1 MLAARRRPRRPSC
14 AQVSPP
20 PPGAKARRVTTS
32 GGFDA
37 RELFA
42 ALAHHD
48 VEYVTI
54 GGIAIQAHGG
64 QRLTQDLDIV
74 IAGSSTENIARLSR
88 ALDDLDA
95 RILRPD
101 GQRSRS
107 GPSAQLLASSD
118 QWHLITV
125 HGALDVLTLPAHLG
139 SFADMHARAHE
150 VSLGELSVP
159 IAHRGDLLR
168 MKRAAGRPQDLAD
181 IQLLESLDSA
191 Q

>member
-1 MLAARRRPRRPSC
+1 MTTPS
-14 AQVSPP
+14 
-20 PPGAKARRVTTS
+20 
-32 GGFDA
+32 GFDA

-42 ALAHHD
+42 ALAQHE

-74 IAGSSTENIARLSR
+74 VASSTANIARLSD
-88 ALDDLDA
+88 ALHDLDA
-95 RILRPD
+95 RILGPD

-107 GPSAQLLASSD
+107 APSAPLLASSD

-139 SFADMHARAHE
+139 SFADVRARAHE
-150 VSLGELSVP
+150 VPLGGLSIP
-159 IAHRGDLLR
+159 IAHRDDLLR

-181 IQLLESLDSA
+181 VRLLESLDDEP
-191 Q
+191 